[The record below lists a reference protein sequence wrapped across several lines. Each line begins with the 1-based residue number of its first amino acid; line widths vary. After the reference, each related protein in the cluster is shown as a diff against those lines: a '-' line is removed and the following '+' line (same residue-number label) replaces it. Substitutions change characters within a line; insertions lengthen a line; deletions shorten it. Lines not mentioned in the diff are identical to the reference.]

1 MPASSPAPAAPQS
14 EGVGGLHPHPVPQRM
29 QKGKLGPLPIIG
41 AYGREPWQVYAR
53 PFSKLDKRPR
63 IALVMTRMGISADA
77 TESAIR
83 DLPAPVT
90 LAFAP
95 FARRLDEWINRARG
109 SGPEGMVTL
118 PMEPLDY
125 SQSDPG
131 PYTLLP
137 STSRSEKRQVGKEWV
152 S

>member
-63 IALVMTRMGISADA
+63 ISLVMTRMGISADA

-90 LAFAP
+90 LAFGSV
-95 FARRLDEWINRARG
+95 RRN
-109 SGPEGMVTL
+109 
-118 PMEPLDY
+118 
-125 SQSDPG
+125 SDRK
-131 PYTLLP
+131 
-137 STSRSEKRQVGKEWV
+137 STRLNSSH
-152 S
+152 